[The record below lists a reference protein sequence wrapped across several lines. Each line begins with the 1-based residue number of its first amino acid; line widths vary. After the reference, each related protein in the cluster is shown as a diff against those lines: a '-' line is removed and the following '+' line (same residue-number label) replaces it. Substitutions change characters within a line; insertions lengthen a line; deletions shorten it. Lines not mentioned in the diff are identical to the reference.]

1 MYYNKHSIIY
11 HNGKFVNPAKTTI
24 DLYGQTLHYGNGVFE
39 GIRAYNTPNG
49 TVVFKA
55 KEHYERL
62 LKGAKVMNLNFN
74 YSVEEMIKITYE
86 LLEKN
91 ELTDAYIRPLI
102 TTGASMAL
110 LSSEESTLT
119 IQTWKWERLHGDD
132 LLSLGTS
139 SFQRPNPKSCFVETK
154 ITGHYIN
161 SILAKNEAK
170 ANGFNEALL
179 LDMNENVAEASGA
192 NIFMEK
198 NGQLFTTPKGHIMA
212 GITRNTVIDIC
223 KREGIPIK
231 EQFFTLSELKRA
243 DSAFLTGTAAEV
255 AGIKSLDNNPFPL
268 DWNNSLGAKLSGLY
282 KNEVL
287 GKQLVQTVLKR
298 I

>member
-1 MYYNKHSIIY
+1 MYYNQESIIY
-11 HNGKFVNPAKTTI
+11 HNGKFVKPTETKIN
-24 DLYGQTLHYGNGVFE
+24 LYGQTLHYGNGVFE
-39 GIRAYNTPNG
+39 GIRAYKTEKG
-49 TVVFKA
+49 ITVFKA

-62 LKGAKVMNLNFN
+62 LFGAKVMSLNFN
-74 YSVEEMIKITYE
+74 YTVEEMIDITYT
-86 LLEKN
+86 LLAKN
-91 ELTDAYIRPLI
+91 NFTNAYIRPII

-119 IQTWKWERLHGDD
+119 IQTWEWGRLHGEE
-132 LLSLGTS
+132 LLSLRTS

-170 ANGFNEALL
+170 ANGYNEALL

-198 NGQLFTTPKGHIMA
+198 DGKLYTTARGHIMA
-212 GITRNTVIDIC
+212 GITRNTVIEIC
-223 KREGIPIK
+223 KREGIPIEEK
-231 EQFFTLSELKRA
+231 FFTLQELKQA

-255 AGIKSLDNNPFPL
+255 AGIKNVDAYHFPL
-268 DWNNSLGAKLSGLY
+268 TWNKTLGHKLSILY
-282 KNEVL
+282 KNEIA
-287 GKQLVQTVLKR
+287 KSQ
-298 I
+298 